1 MNGAIFGDPLPVM
14 KASNAELSLLLGANA
29 KCFYAFYL
37 ILINNFMRK
46 C

>member
-1 MNGAIFGDPLPVM
+1 MNGAIFRNLLPVM

-29 KCFYAFYL
+29 KCFCAFYL
-37 ILINNFMRK
+37 NLINNFMKK